1 MRPRARFARVI
12 MSSTAQVAREVETA
26 IAGMNSN
33 EPSDAVDRVGGDD
46 RFSPEVSET
55 LVLDC
60 SFPLL
65 LLNQFLKNQYG
76 GVVVIKEFKRRGDMV
91 QYYIVTSGAQKGIKM
106 GGI

>member
-76 GVVVIKEFKRRGDMV
+76 VDDRAGKCRLDVRRNLSL
-91 QYYIVTSGAQKGIKM
+91 QIR
-106 GGI
+106 